1 MTTTLRSTTS
11 ESPYVEKPESATKKA
26 ALFFAGLSLLL
37 TMRVGLNGAAFC
49 VKRFQLDEKLFSL
62 YVSRIYCAMELFCL
76 MSVTIGTIYVQT
88 TQSHYEKISIAVSIA
103 YSFINIVLLLVFIS
117 GGTHGHLTG
126 FYWTLIGSAVI
137 YGQKQVFIFKLAGES
152 LVYYLAAV
160 PLSGIMVSTF
170 HVITLKLFGDRRRF
184 NTDLLVVGFQICLS
198 VVITSIA
205 AILWTQAFLEKENT
219 FEEQKKKGEAK
230 RKKHQNDIESGKN
243 GGSSIYGKPYEGT
256 EKAVGVLKNLPVIS
270 PMIMSIIGL
279 GTTFAFYPG
288 IAPGKLVD
296 FKYIN
301 NVDVIIMILSS
312 FPATL
317 VALISEVTSVGANK
331 PWTGTNGFW
340 HAFLFFPFI
349 QVVCEILF
357 LKVLHYPKSEAA
369 KMFRNPR
376 VAAFFTV
383 LFFMCHATSV
393 GVGMAGVFPNSD
405 TNITTLNLFLTL
417 CTMNVLNFLSGG
429 YMVEY
434 NKYDWAHWP
443 TRAMGGCAAFNF
455 WLKKAAINA
464 LVNIKAVF
472 TRDLRE
478 DILTAAVG

>member
-1 MTTTLRSTTS
+1 MTPIPLPLTT
-11 ESPYVEKPESATKKA
+11 ESSVEDKPDSAMKKA

-49 VKRFQLDEKLFSL
+49 VKRFQLEEKLFSL
-62 YVSRIYCAMELFCL
+62 YVSRIHSAMELFCL
-76 MSVTIGTIYVQT
+76 MSVTVGTIYVQFT
-88 TQSHYEKISIAVSIA
+88 DKHFENISIAVSIA

-117 GGTHGHLTG
+117 GGKDGHLTR

-137 YGQKQVFIFKLAGES
+137 YGQKQVFIFKLGGDS

-170 HVITLKLFGDRRRF
+170 QVLTLKLFADRRRF

-205 AILWTQAFLEKENT
+205 AVLWTHVFLDNDNSYKNQ
-219 FEEQKKKGEAK
+219 EERRKKKGNK
-230 RKKHQNDIESGKN
+230 DVKSRGGGN
-243 GGSSIYGKPYEGT
+243 GNYGENSQYVGIM
-256 EKAVGVLKNLPVIS
+256 EKLPVIS

-312 FPATL
+312 FPAGL
-317 VALISEVTSVGANK
+317 VAVISELTENGPNRSWTS
-331 PWTGTNGFW
+331 TNGFW
-340 HAFLFFPFI
+340 HAFLFFPFM

-357 LKVLHYPKSEAA
+357 LKVLHFPKSETA

-376 VAAFFTV
+376 VAAFFSV

-393 GVGMAGVFPNSD
+393 CIGMAGVLPNSD
-405 TNITTLNLFLTL
+405 GTITTMNLFLTL

-434 NKYDWAHWP
+434 NKYDRAHWP
-443 TRAMGGCAAFNF
+443 TRAMGLCPAFNF
-455 WLKKAAINA
+455 WLKKAGINA

-472 TRDLRE
+472 TRNLRRN
-478 DILTAAVG
+478 ILAAIAG